1 MIYFTAKWLE
11 NSTDWKEYG
20 TITIVPLISNILN
33 HIYTGMLAVVIFV
46 SLLVFNLIIT
56 RYKTGKLPVFD
67 LKIFG
72 IMVVLILGAYL

>member
-1 MIYFTAKWLE
+1 MT
-11 NSTDWKEYG
+11 
-20 TITIVPLISNILN
+20 